1 MTQTTLF
8 SDKQL
13 FVSLYK
19 SALRRM
25 KGMFLIYTLL
35 CFITYPM
42 PYVMEAIDAARRNA
56 FGYSYYGFIG
66 IPEIYTDISALL
78 YFAVVIAGA
87 VLISVYCNSFMHNR
101 RAVDVFHAL
110 PVKRSTLLLA
120 NFAAVATIL
129 VTTQFICYGIVAI
142 ADVTIVKNILLRDI
156 FAEFLRVMLL
166 TLLIAVI
173 AFFCS
178 VCCNASLDSVV
189 FSGAFM
195 AIVPAYA
202 FLFYAVM
209 SIFVFGYDSDA
220 PLQSVKFS
228 PAVMMYQTFMSEDV
242 SQGILLNICYI
253 VFAVALMALS
263 CRLYTR
269 RKSEAA
275 QSASTKNFLYQFII
289 LATSTGGGVLFG
301 IFYNEIF
308 GYYNSGIIGLILVS
322 CVFSAAI
329 YLVFNGVMSRNARPT
344 KRGLMGLAASLAIV
358 VAFLV
363 CADNGFFG
371 YETYIPA
378 TEDIKS
384 AKINYSGDYGSVTTL
399 HTNENGAYWTGTN
412 DEGAI
417 FTDPDEIDM
426 VKDVHG
432 TIVKYIDNYEGV
444 DLFYRRVKISY
455 ELKNGRTVTRRY
467 YGSVPVEIMSKLVAL
482 EDLDSFKKQMYPVFY
497 ADVSLVKNF
506 EIKDGLGQN
515 IKTLRNL
522 TDAQKSKLYNAIAQD
537 TLNIT
542 RQMKDQRSG
551 AILARISVN
560 YKEMS
565 DEVYRDLIKMQTE
578 AVSVMVEEKVSYTEP
593 YNNDYPL
600 YENVIFDVTPDC
612 INTIRALEELG
623 LGQYTTPAPTENMK
637 AIVVALTSPIDY
649 NTQDPYWQTN
659 AGFDQYYYADHFR
672 WEDTSRV
679 REYTDA
685 EKVAQLADASQVSLY
700 APRQNGTFYAVMFM
714 EDGIDWRSMEYGEYE
729 MMVYYI
735 SANKA
740 PDFVKN
746 DLSDYDYEY
755 YFAHHGVL
763 GS

>member
-8 SDKQL
+8 SDRQL

-42 PYVMEAIDAARRNA
+42 TYVMEAIEAAESAELGFR
-56 FGYSYYGFIG
+56 YHGFIG
-66 IPEIYTDISALL
+66 MPEIYTGISALL
-78 YFAVVIAGA
+78 YFAVVIAGS

-101 RAVDVFHAL
+101 CAVDVFHAL
-110 PVKRSTLLLA
+110 PVKRSTMLLA

-129 VTTQFICYGIVAI
+129 ITTQFVCYAIVG
-142 ADVTIVKNILLRDI
+142 VTQFVILRKVLFID
-156 FAEFLRVMLL
+156 FAAEFLRVMLL

-195 AIVPAYA
+195 MIVPAYT
-202 FLFYAVM
+202 FLLYIIM
-209 SIFVFGYDSDA
+209 EIYVFGFNIRRGI
-220 PLQSVKFS
+220 PLQSIKFS
-228 PAVMMYQTFMSEDV
+228 PAIMMYQTFMSEDV

-253 VFAVALMALS
+253 LFAVALMALT

-269 RKSEAA
+269 RKSEVA

-289 LATSTGGGVLFG
+289 IATSTGGGVLFG
-301 IFYNEIF
+301 WFYNEIF
-308 GYYNSGIIGLILVS
+308 GNYNSGVMGHIFIS

-329 YLVFNGVMSRNARPT
+329 YLVFNGVMSRNPRPT
-344 KRGLMGLAASLAIV
+344 KRGLTGLVASLVIV
-358 VAFLV
+358 VAFLM
-363 CADNGFFG
+363 CADKGFFG

-384 AKINYSGDYGSVTTL
+384 AKIDYSGDYGSVTTL
-399 HTNENGAYWTGTN
+399 HTNENGAYWTGRN

-426 VKDVHG
+426 VKAVHG
-432 TIVKYIDNYEGV
+432 TIVKYIDNDEGV
-444 DLFYRRVKISY
+444 DMFYRRVKISY
-455 ELKNGRTVTRRY
+455 ELKNGRTVAREY
-467 YGSVPVEIMSKLVAL
+467 YGSVPVEIMAKLVAL
-482 EDLDSFKKQMYPVFY
+482 EDLDSFKKQMYPVLY
-497 ADVSLVKNF
+497 ADADLVKNF

-515 IKTLRNL
+515 LQTLRNL
-522 TDAQKSKLYNAIAQD
+522 SAQQKLKLYNAIAQD

-551 AILARISVN
+551 TILARISVN

-565 DEVYRDLIKMQTE
+565 DEIYKTIVKSET
-578 AVSVMVEEKVSYTEP
+578 AAVMVEQVSLYAVPHDSNYT
-593 YNNDYPL
+593 L

-612 INTIRALEELG
+612 INTIRVLEELG

-637 AIVVALTSPIDY
+637 AIVVALASPIDY
-649 NTQDPYWQTN
+649 TNNPYWQTN
-659 AGFDQYYYADHFR
+659 TGFDQYYYADHFR

-714 EDGIDWRSMEYGEYE
+714 EENIDWRSMEYGEYE
-729 MMVYYI
+729 MMIYYI

-755 YFAHHGVL
+755 YFAHHGTL
-763 GS
+763 GL

>member
-42 PYVMEAIDAARRNA
+42 PYLMKAVDAARRA
-56 FGYSYYGFIG
+56 AQGYRYYGLIG

-78 YFAVVIAGA
+78 YFAVVIAGS

-110 PVKRSTLLLA
+110 PVKRGVLLLA

-129 VTTQFICYGIVAI
+129 VTAQFICYSIVAI

-209 SIFVFGYDSDA
+209 TIFVFGYDSNA

-228 PAVMMYQTFMSEDV
+228 PAVMMYQTFMTEDV

-253 VFAVALMALS
+253 LFAVALMALS

-269 RKSEAA
+269 RKSEVA

-301 IFYNEIF
+301 ILYNELF
-308 GYYNSGIIGLILVS
+308 GYYDGGITGLVLIS

-329 YLVFNGVMSRNARPT
+329 YLVFNGVMSRNPRPT

-358 VAFLV
+358 VAFLLCV
-363 CADNGFFG
+363 ENGFFG

-378 TEDIKS
+378 TEDVKS
-384 AKINYSGDYGSVTTL
+384 VQINYSGDYSEIMVL
-399 HTNENGAYWTGTN
+399 HQNENGAYWTGTN
-412 DEGAI
+412 GDGVT

-426 VKDVHG
+426 VKDVHS
-432 TIVKYIDNYEGV
+432 TIVKHIDKDESIE
-444 DLFYRRVKISY
+444 LFYRRVEFSY
-455 ELKNGRTVTRRY
+455 ELKNGRTVTRSY
-467 YGSVPVEIMSKLVAL
+467 HGSVPVEIMSKLVAL
-482 EDLDSFKKQMYPVFY
+482 EDLESFKTQLYPLLY
-497 ADVSLVKNF
+497 ADASLVKNF
-506 EIKDGLGQN
+506 EIKDGFGQN
-515 IKTLRNL
+515 LQTLRNL
-522 TDAQKSKLYNAIAQD
+522 TDAQKSKLYNAMAQD

-542 RQMKDQRSG
+542 RQMKDQRVG
-551 AILARISVN
+551 PVFARISVN

-565 DEVYRDLIKMQTE
+565 EEVYKNLIKMETPVV
-578 AVSVMVEEKVSYTEP
+578 AVRVEEKVSYAEP

-600 YENVIFDVTPDC
+600 YENVVFDVTQDC
-612 INTIRALEELG
+612 INTIRVLEELG
-623 LGQYTTPAPTENMK
+623 FGQYTTPATSENMK
-637 AIVVALTSPIDY
+637 AVVVALTSPLDY
-649 NTQDPYWQTN
+649 NTQNPYWQTN
-659 AGFDQYYYADHFR
+659 TNFDQHYLADQFR
-672 WEDTSRV
+672 WEEPSRV
-679 REYTDA
+679 REYTSA
-685 EKVAQLADASQVSLY
+685 EKVAQLADASRVSLY
-700 APRQNGTFYAVMFM
+700 APRQDGVFYAVMFI
-714 EDGIDWRSMEYGEYE
+714 EEGIDWRSMEYGEYE

-735 SANKA
+735 QANKA
-740 PDFVKN
+740 PDFVKS

-755 YFAHHGVL
+755 YFAHYGKL

>member
-8 SDKQL
+8 SDRQL

-42 PYVMEAIDAARRNA
+42 TYVMEAIEAAERAAQGFR
-56 FGYSYYGFIG
+56 YYGFIG
-66 IPEIYTDISALL
+66 MPEIYTNISALL
-78 YFAVVIAGA
+78 YFAVVIAGS

-110 PVKRSTLLLA
+110 PAKRSTLLLA

-129 VTTQFICYGIVAI
+129 VTAQVICYGVVAI
-142 ADVTIVKNILLRDI
+142 ADVAIVKYILLRDI

-195 AIVPAYA
+195 MIVPAYT
-202 FLFYAVM
+202 FLLYIIM
-209 SIFVFGYDSDA
+209 EIYVFGFNTRRGI

-228 PAVMMYQTFMSEDV
+228 PAIMMYQTFMSEDV

-253 VFAVALMALS
+253 LFAVALMALT

-269 RKSEAA
+269 RKSEVA

-289 LATSTGGGVLFG
+289 IATSTGGGVLFG
-301 IFYNEIF
+301 WFYNEIF
-308 GYYNSGIIGLILVS
+308 GNYNSGVMGHIFIS

-329 YLVFNGVMSRNARPT
+329 YLVFNGIMSRNARPT

-384 AKINYSGDYGSVTTL
+384 AKINYSGEYGSVTTL

-412 DEGAI
+412 DEGAV

-432 TIVKYIDNYEGV
+432 TIVKYIDDYEGV

-455 ELKNGRTVTRRY
+455 ELKNGRTVAREY
-467 YGSVPVEIMSKLVAL
+467 YGSVPLEIMPKLIAL
-482 EDLDSFKKQMYPVFY
+482 EDLDSFKKQMYPVLY
-497 ADVSLVKNF
+497 ADADLVKNF

-515 IKTLRNL
+515 LQTLRNL
-522 TDAQKSKLYNAIAQD
+522 TAQQKLKLYNAIAQD

-551 AILARISVN
+551 TILARISVN

-565 DEVYRDLIKMQTE
+565 DEIYKTIVKSET
-578 AVSVMVEEKVSYTEP
+578 AAVMVEQVSSYAVP
-593 YNNDYPL
+593 HDSNYPL

-612 INTIRALEELG
+612 INTIRVLEELG

-637 AIVVALTSPIDY
+637 AVVVALTTPIDY
-649 NTQDPYWQTN
+649 NTNNPYWQTN
-659 AGFDQYYYADHFR
+659 TGFDQYYYADHLR

-714 EDGIDWRSMEYGEYE
+714 EEGIDWRSMEYGEYE
-729 MMVYYI
+729 MMIYYI